1 LVGFMTSKAAK
12 SSRRSQK
19 NAGFIKS

>member
-12 SSRRSQK
+12 SFGRSQK
-19 NAGFIKS
+19 SAGYIKS

>member
-12 SSRRSQK
+12 SSGRPQK
-19 NAGFIKS
+19 SAGYIKS

>member
-12 SSRRSQK
+12 SLGRSQK
-19 NAGFIKS
+19 SAGFIKS

>member
-12 SSRRSQK
+12 SLGWSQK

>member
-12 SSRRSQK
+12 SLGRTQK
-19 NAGFIKS
+19 NAGYIKS

>member
-12 SSRRSQK
+12 SLGLSQK
-19 NAGFIKS
+19 SAGFIKS